1 MMLVK
6 LVCCMRDPILV
17 EVPNSTNSTG
27 DDRKSRQRAT
37 GAVRKEFWR
46 T

>member
-6 LVCCMRDPILV
+6 LVSAACASPV
-17 EVPNSTNSTG
+17 EVPNSTG

-37 GAVRKEFWR
+37 GAVRKECWR